1 MEPNALNKII
11 KKKSGP
17 EKEKILLDEL
27 INQIEAEQL
36 VKAEDS
42 PPLEINDQVK
52 AKMAQIMD
60 AYLSNKE
67 KLAKITAIRRELS
80 IQSNTLMK
88 ELQTLMKL
96 YGLTELI
103 KGSNK
108 FVLDRTVKKRALKKK
123 EFKEVITYIIGDPD
137 KVEKIY
143 STADHVAEGV
153 AVEKIKCLK
162 YKDKD

>member
-1 MEPNALNKII
+1 MEPNPLNKII

-27 INQIEAEQL
+27 ISQIEAEQL
-36 VKAEDS
+36 IKVEDS
-42 PPLEINDQVK
+42 TPLEINDQVK
-52 AKMAQIMD
+52 AKMAHIMD

-108 FVLDRTVKKRALKKK
+108 FVLDRTVKKRPLKKK
-123 EFKEVITYIIGDPD
+123 EFKEVITYVLGDPE

-143 STADHVAEGV
+143 STVDHVSEGV
-153 AVEKIKCLK
+153 AIERIKCLK